1 MIALA
6 ILVIVSL
13 LALAAAL
20 VILPIVVVAAGVGA
34 LARAWS
40 GATADTSV
48 LAREQ
53 IESSAPLVVAVH
65 GTWAPV
71 VKGKPHWARAGT
83 PLHAALTDA
92 IQSACGTAPIWH
104 TFTWSGDNST
114 TGRLAAI
121 EALTTIAGDATMH
134 DPKRL
139 VVIVGHSHG
148 GNIAAVTAQRL
159 TDRPR
164 LRVVTLATP
173 FLTVLAR
180 PDTGPLGDLLTL
192 VPGVALSLAA
202 FLVARV
208 AGEWPWSWAGV
219 LLAGALLASGV
230 LAVWLRRRREATL
243 AALPAATLDPVGL
256 DALRPR
262 TLIVSRI
269 GDEADAGLK
278 LLGFATNWVVR
289 TVGRAGLVEETAS
302 AVARAQAGGTAID
315 RRTVWQMATRSWHG
329 QQVAVL
335 EMAALLSGLFLLS
348 LLQLLAGTSSTLA
361 SVALNVG
368 SGETPPGR
376 WHHLQST
383 WAGEADASL
392 LSHSQIYDDP
402 NVIREVAAWVAE
414 TASGGR

>member
-1 MIALA
+1 MTALA
-6 ILVIVSL
+6 ALVAVSL
-13 LALAAAL
+13 LALAATLIA
-20 VILPIVVVAAGVGA
+20 LPILVLVAGVRA

-40 GATADTSV
+40 GA
-48 LAREQ
+48 ARETWDLTRDQ
-53 IESSAPLVVAVH
+53 LESSVPLVVAVH
-65 GTWAPV
+65 GTGAPV
-71 VKGKPHWARAGT
+71 IEGEPHWARAGT
-83 PLHAALTDA
+83 PLHRALAAA

-114 TGRLAAI
+114 TGRLAAV
-121 EALTTIAGDATMH
+121 EALTTLVNDATTH
-134 DPKRL
+134 DPGRL

-159 TDRPR
+159 ADRPR

-208 AGEWPWSWAGV
+208 AGGWPWSWAGL
-219 LLAGALLASGV
+219 LLAGALLASAV
-230 LAVWLRRRREATL
+230 LAVRLRRRREATL
-243 AALPAATLDPVGL
+243 SELPAATLNPADL

-269 GDEADAGLK
+269 GDEADAGLR

-289 TVGRAGLVEETAS
+289 TVGKAGLVEETAS
-302 AVARAQAGGTAID
+302 AVARAQAGDGH
-315 RRTVWQMATRSWHG
+315 RSAHGLAGGDALWHG
-329 QQVAVL
+329 QQVAVF

-368 SGETPPGR
+368 SSETPPGR

-383 WAGEADASL
+383 WAGAADASL
-392 LSHSQIYDDP
+392 LATRRSTTTRRHRRRGG
-402 NVIREVAAWVAE
+402 VGGGAAA
-414 TASGGR
+414 TTG

>member
-1 MIALA
+1 MTALA
-6 ILVIVSL
+6 ALVAVSL
-13 LALAAAL
+13 LALAATLLA
-20 VILPIVVVAAGVGA
+20 LPILVLVAGVRA

-40 GATADTSV
+40 GA
-48 LAREQ
+48 ARETWDLTRDQ
-53 IESSAPLVVAVH
+53 LESSVPLVVAVH
-65 GTWAPV
+65 GTGAPV
-71 VKGKPHWARAGT
+71 FEGEPHWTRAGT
-83 PLHAALTDA
+83 PLHRALEAA

-114 TGRLAAI
+114 AERLAAV
-121 EALTTIAGDATMH
+121 EALTTLVNDATTH
-134 DPKRL
+134 DPGRL

-148 GNIAAVTAQRL
+148 GNIASVTAQRL

-164 LRVVTLATP
+164 LRVVTMATP

-192 VPGVALSLAA
+192 VPGVTLSLAA

-208 AGEWPWSWAGV
+208 AGGWPWSWAGL

-230 LAVWLRRRREATL
+230 LAVRLRRRREATL
-243 AALPAATLDPVGL
+243 SELPAATLNLADL

-269 GDEADAGLK
+269 GDEADAGLR

-289 TVGRAGLVEETAS
+289 TVGKTGLAEETGS
-302 AVARAQAGGTAID
+302 AVSRVQAGGAAMD
-315 RRTVWQMATRSWHG
+315 RRTVWQLATRSWHG
-329 QQVAVL
+329 QQVAVF

-368 SGETPPGR
+368 SSETPPGR

-383 WAGEADASL
+383 WAGGADASL

-402 NVIREVAAWVAE
+402 AVIDDVAAWVAGAAATTE
-414 TASGGR
+414 